1 MKYLIVIPLTVL
13 VCYIG
18 KAQKLTLKGTE
29 ITSFKS
35 DKFDQELEA
44 YQIFKID
51 LKEMNTLQRISD
63 RPFVLHFQLGDQY
76 SWPVE
81 LEAQE
86 LRQADYQIITEGP
99 NGRTSLPAGTTQ
111 AYSGRVLQTEGGRA
125 DFTLN
130 RDFILGAL
138 KWQGEIY
145 YLEPAKRHD
154 RRAADNY
161 FVLYKSR
168 DVKEVPGVGC
178 GTDLAH
184 HQAHHQSD
192 RRAFGGIQL
201 REVNETCV
209 QANIAL
215 AADFDMYSQYND
227 VYELESYMLAILN
240 LVNTNFDDEFDTGQ
254 IQFKVETIF
263 VSVCDTCD
271 PWTDSVD
278 SREFLESFTE
288 WGTNDGFETQDY
300 DVATLWT
307 NRVMADS
314 IVGIS
319 WIGEL
324 CTDFRYNIVQDIT
337 SNTAILQM
345 LQSHEIGHNFGA
357 VHDSEGS
364 ETIMN
369 PGANASNTWSIF
381 SFLVINRNIVKFTSR
396 PGCLG
401 DCDDLIPPQASFA
414 TDVNTGCLPL
424 SVQFEN
430 TSSGNPVS
438 YKWIFEGGDP
448 AISFEE
454 NPTVVYNQSGNFRVT
469 LLAANRMGQDTM
481 EIASQIQ
488 VNFEP
493 AAAFTFDTPAGSTIA
508 NFNSSESQNAEQYLW
523 NFGDGTVSNE
533 RNPEHDFGES
543 GQYEVTLTTRNDCG
557 EDRFTAQVM
566 IVGRPTAA
574 FQFGE
579 TRGCLPLQVEY
590 TNMSQTFEGSFS
602 WAFEG
607 GTPANSTE
615 ENPVV
620 TYTEPGVYNVSLVA
634 ISTGGN
640 DTLTM
645 DSLVTVFGPPETN
658 FATDNDPGSS
668 LVLLRDSS
676 VNAVNQ
682 IWQFDGN
689 ITVLPDN
696 STSYDFSTSGEH
708 EVTLIT
714 NNECGAD
721 TLSRIVEIFLL
732 PEAGFDAFPTVG
744 CAPLTVQFSDSSDA
758 YKASYLWTFDGAR
771 PDTSTQQSPE
781 FVFDEPG
788 IYNVTLNLENPAGK
802 DSVVVE
808 GLIQVDG
815 APQAGFQMVNSL
827 GESSVAFTDTS
838 ILADSY
844 LWDFGDGN
852 TSTQP
857 NPLHDYESDGTY
869 EVKLVVENG
878 CGRDSMVKAISV
890 VFTPT
895 AAFTFD
901 QGVGC
906 SPHDVQFTSL
916 IGNNFGSIQ
925 WVFEG
930 GTPNFSIE
938 ENPRVTYSEPGNF
951 SVRLFVFNS
960 VGIDSLV
967 LEDAI
972 SISPSPT
979 AEFEMEVS
987 RNVVEFDNRSLF
999 AEGYYWNFGDGQT
1012 SEEMHPVHNYAQPGS
1027 YMVELMSMNNCDT
1040 VAVNREVTIEAL
1052 IPRAAFSA
1060 QTTEGCAPFTV
1071 NFINESFNAN
1081 TYSWQFPGAMP
1092 DSSIEES
1099 PIVTYTEP
1107 GIYTVKL
1114 MVGNSAGTALV
1125 EQENFITVLEGPMAN
1140 FSILQSENLTLT
1152 ATNLSENADSYL
1164 WNFGDGFG
1172 SQAENP
1178 TYQYSESGQYEVRLI
1193 AMNECGRDTASIT
1206 IDFLI
1211 DDVDEPAWGQSVR
1224 IFPNPNT
1231 GQFKLLG
1238 SSVLEQVVQFDL
1250 FDLTG
1255 RQVATRRFRPTG
1267 GMLDE
1272 KVDVPGLSS
1281 GLYLLRLSTET
1292 QQLYRKIS
1300 VVK

>member
-1 MKYLIVIPLTVL
+1 MKYLIVIPLTVFA
-13 VCYIG
+13 CYLG
-18 KAQKLTLKGTE
+18 KAQKLVLKGSE

-35 DKFDQELEA
+35 DKFDQELFS
-44 YQIFKID
+44 YQIFKINAEELRD
-51 LKEMNTLQRISD
+51 IQRFGNQ
-63 RPFVLHFQLGDQY
+63 PFVLHLQLGNHF
-76 SWPVE
+76 SWPLE
-81 LEAQE
+81 LEGRQ
-86 LRQADYQIITEGP
+86 LRQEGYRLQTTGP
-99 NGRTSLPAGTTQ
+99 NGKKTLPAGHTLSYT
-111 AYSGRVLQTEGGRA
+111 GRILHNDGGRA
-125 DFTLN
+125 DLTLD
-130 RDFILGAL
+130 RGFILGAV

-145 YLEPAKRHD
+145 YIEPAKRHD
-154 RRAADNY
+154 RRAPESY
-161 FVLYKSR
+161 FLVYKAS
-168 DVKEVPGVGC
+168 DVKEVKGASC
-178 GTDLAH
+178 GTELAH
-184 HQAHHQSD
+184 HHVD
-192 RRAFGGIQL
+192 RGEPGGIHL
-201 REVNETCV
+201 REINETCV

-215 AADFDMYSQYND
+215 AADFAMYSQFND
-227 VYELESYMLAILN
+227 VYDLETHMLAILN

-254 IQFKVETIF
+254 IQFKVQTIF

-271 PWTDSVD
+271 PWTDSSD

-288 WGTNDGFETQDY
+288 WGTDNGFETQDY

-307 NRVMADS
+307 DRVMDDS

-337 SNTAILQM
+337 SNSAMLRM

-369 PGANASNTWSIF
+369 PGVNESNNWSIF
-381 SFLVINRNIVKFTSR
+381 SFLVINRNIVKYTSR

-401 DCDDLIPPQASFA
+401 TCDDLVMPQASFA

-424 SVQFEN
+424 AVQFEN

-438 YKWIFEGGDP
+438 YKWIFEGGEP
-448 AISFEE
+448 AISFDE
-454 NPTVVYNQSGNFRVT
+454 NPSVVYSESGNYKVT
-469 LLAANRMGQDTM
+469 LLAANRMGQDTI

-493 AAAFTFDTPAGSTIA
+493 VAAFSFETPAGSTSAI
-508 NFNSSESQNAEQYLW
+508 FNTSESQNADQYLW

-533 RNPEHDFGES
+533 QNPEHSFAES
-543 GQYEVTLTTRNDCG
+543 GEYEVTLTVRNDCG

-566 IVGRPTAA
+566 VVGLPTAA

-579 TRGCLPLQVEY
+579 TRGCLPLQVAY
-590 TNMSQTFEGSFS
+590 TNLSQTFNGSFAWS
-602 WAFEG
+602 FEG
-607 GTPANSTE
+607 GTPATSDE
-615 ENPVV
+615 ENPVI
-620 TYTEPGVYNVSLVA
+620 TYHEPGIYNVSLVA
-634 ISTGGN
+634 ISEGGN

-658 FATDNDPGSS
+658 FVTENDPGSS
-668 LVLLRDSS
+668 LVRLRDSS
-676 VNAVNQ
+676 VNAANQ

-696 STSYDFSTSGEH
+696 ASSYDFSTSGEH

-732 PEAGFDAFPTVG
+732 PDAAFDAFPTVG
-744 CAPLTVQFSDSSDA
+744 CAPLTVQFSDSSEA
-758 YKASYLWTFDGAR
+758 YRASYLWTFDGAR
-771 PDTSTQQSPE
+771 PDTSLEQSPE
-781 FVFDEPG
+781 FVFDVPG
-788 IYNVTLNLENPAGK
+788 VYNVKLNLENAAGK
-802 DSVVVE
+802 DSVVID

-815 APQAGFQMVNSL
+815 PPQAGFSMANSL
-827 GESSVAFTDTS
+827 GESAVAFNDTS
-838 ILADSY
+838 ILANTY
-844 LWDFGDGN
+844 FWDFGDGN

-857 NPLHDYESDGTY
+857 NPLHNYERDGTY
-869 EVKLVVENG
+869 EVKLVVENE
-878 CGRDSMVKAISV
+878 CGRDSAVNAV
-890 VFTPT
+890 NVLFTPT

-916 IGNNFGSIQ
+916 IGNDFGSIQ

-930 GTPNFSIE
+930 GSPNFSIE
-938 ENPRVTYSEPGNF
+938 ENPRVTYNEPGEF
-951 SVRLFVFNS
+951 TVRLFVINS
-960 VGIDSLV
+960 AGIDSLV
-967 LEDAI
+967 LENAI
-972 SISPSPT
+972 SISPIPT

-999 AEGYYWNFGDGQT
+999 AEQYHWNFGDGQAS
-1012 SEEMHPVHNYAQPGS
+1012 SEMNPVHNYSKPGS

-1040 VAVNREVTIEAL
+1040 VMMSRELTIEAL

-1060 QTTEGCAPFTV
+1060 QATEGCAPFTV
-1071 NFINESFNAN
+1071 NFINQSFNAD
-1081 TYSWQFPGAMP
+1081 TYSWQFPGGMP
-1092 DSSIEES
+1092 DSSSAES
-1099 PIVTYTEP
+1099 PVVTYTEP
-1107 GIYTVKL
+1107 GVYSVNL
-1114 MVGNSAGTALV
+1114 MVANETGTALV
-1125 EQENFITVLEGPMAN
+1125 EQENFITVLDGPMAN

-1178 TYQYSESGQYEVRLI
+1178 TYQYSESGQYMVRLI
-1193 AMNECGRDTASIT
+1193 AINDCGRDTASIT

-1211 DDVDEPAWGQSVR
+1211 DGVDEPAWSESLR
-1224 IFPNPNT
+1224 IFPNPNRGNFLISASGVSDAT
-1231 GQFKLLG
+1231 
-1238 SSVLEQVVQFDL
+1238 VRFDL

-1255 RQVATRRFRPTG
+1255 RKITSQFFQTTG
-1267 GMLDE
+1267 ERLHEEINVSGI
-1272 KVDVPGLSS
+1272 PG
-1281 GLYLLRLSTET
+1281 GLYLLRLGNQE
-1292 QQLYRKIS
+1292 QQLFRKIS
-1300 VVK
+1300 ITR